1 MEALD
6 EKIAML
12 ERGQRLEK
20 RKSEQVII
28 EAVEEEQLS
37 IDDIRAGIQK
47 GHVVFPEDREL
58 TFKTNFLFSEK
69 IPLIYIDD
77 FYTDYQETEE
87 MVIYVN
93 NKRDM
98 GQTLVHLPKEMEKIS
113 VESWAEQIKTGMK
126 EQGLYTDIVKKK
138 KLENLDYIIYRTP
151 SKRGWIYNIIFRI
164 HKEKWN
170 IVGAYNCKEDDKD
183 TYGLLMEDMVLEM
196 QMQIK

>member
-69 IPLIYIDD
+69 FL
-77 FYTDYQETEE
+77 
-87 MVIYVN
+87 
-93 NKRDM
+93 
-98 GQTLVHLPKEMEKIS
+98 
-113 VESWAEQIKTGMK
+113 
-126 EQGLYTDIVKKK
+126 
-138 KLENLDYIIYRTP
+138 
-151 SKRGWIYNIIFRI
+151 
-164 HKEKWN
+164 
-170 IVGAYNCKEDDKD
+170 
-183 TYGLLMEDMVLEM
+183 
-196 QMQIK
+196 

>member
-113 VESWAEQIKTGMK
+113 VESWADKNWDERTGA
-126 EQGLYTDIVKKK
+126 V
-138 KLENLDYIIYRTP
+138 YR
-151 SKRGWIYNIIFRI
+151 Y
-164 HKEKWN
+164 
-170 IVGAYNCKEDDKD
+170 CKEEKIGKFRLYYIPD
-183 TYGLLMEDMVLEM
+183 TLQEGVDL
-196 QMQIK
+196 